1 MLPRS
6 LAKSSNSS
14 SLWISSFGLS
24 SFATKSLRA
33 GAEAIRLA
41 IFIPSIK
48 VLLSFSSARKF
59 PFIAGWSSAFDDL
72 ICIDPL
78 DSGLSWQGEIVIPG
92 CLSRIRFFTSKKL
105 A

>member
-1 MLPRS
+1 MI
-6 LAKSSNSS
+6 NGVT
-14 SLWISSFGLS
+14 SFSGEIKQLIITLDL
-24 SFATKSLRA
+24 FVRIEFFCNKVLRA

-59 PFIAGWSSAFDDL
+59 PFIAGWSSGFDDL

-92 CLSRIRFFTSKKL
+92 
-105 A
+105 